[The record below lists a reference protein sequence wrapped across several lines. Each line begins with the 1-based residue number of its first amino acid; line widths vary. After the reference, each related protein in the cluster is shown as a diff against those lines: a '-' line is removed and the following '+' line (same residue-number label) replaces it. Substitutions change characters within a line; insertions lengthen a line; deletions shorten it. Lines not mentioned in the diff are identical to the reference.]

1 MRKTIL
7 IFLFISLSLVAYNQ
21 VVKGTVFDQKTHEAI
36 FSATVYFNGT
46 TVGTLTDEK
55 GNFVFDVTKNAPMPL
70 TVSMLG
76 YNSTT
81 LNSTTYLTGNPLIIH
96 LTPKVYELNEFVIKS
111 NDHARER
118 KYNLFLLFLFK
129 NEFLGTSANARNC
142 DILNEDDI
150 TFNYGADR
158 DTLKAY
164 ASEPLQIINRKLG
177 YKITYYLD
185 KFEYYKRNKSFV
197 YKGNL
202 IFNEDLT
209 TNNPEKPVIERR
221 RKNAYRGSRMH
232 FFRSLWVNKLEKTG
246 FVVNN
251 LNNEFVDYKD
261 IVVEDDKHQK
271 FLANQKYLGICYY
284 SKMTTSHIKF
294 IKEKVLFNKNGYFDE
309 SGISWDGKMA
319 DKRIGDQ
326 LPYDY
331 IDQ

>member
-1 MRKTIL
+1 L
-7 IFLFISLSLVAYNQ
+7 DSLSQ
-21 VVKGTVFDQKTHEAI
+21 VVKGTVFDQKTHEVI

-46 TVGTLTDEK
+46 TVGTLSDEK
-55 GNFVFDVTKNAPMPL
+55 GNFSLDVTKNAPMPL

-76 YNSTT
+76 YNSVTV
-81 LNSTTYLTGNPLIIH
+81 NSTAYSTGNPLNIH
-96 LTPKVYELNEFVIKS
+96 LTPKVYELNEFVIRS
-111 NDHARER
+111 TDYARDR
-118 KYNLFLLFLFK
+118 KNILFLLFLFK

-142 DILNEDDI
+142 DILNEEDI

-158 DTLKAY
+158 DTLKAF
-164 ASEPLQIINRKLG
+164 ASKPIQIVNRKLG

-185 KFEYYKRNKSFV
+185 KFEYYKRNQSFL

-202 IFNEDLT
+202 IFNEDLAID
-209 TNNPEKPVIERR
+209 NPERPVIERR

-232 FFRSLWVNKLEKTG
+232 FFRSLWKDDLKSTG

-251 LNNEFVDYKD
+251 FSNEFVDYKD
-261 IVVEDDKHQK
+261 IVVEDNKHQK

-284 SKMTTSHIKF
+284 SKMTTSYIKF
-294 IKEKVLFNKNGYFDE
+294 IKEKVYFNKNGYFDE
-309 SGISWDGKMA
+309 SGIIWEGKMA
-319 DKRIGDQ
+319 NQRIGDQ